1 MSLEEKI
8 NADIKAAMLS
18 RDKEKLEALR
28 GIKAAILLLKTEKSG
43 STDVTNEAEL
53 KLLQKLH
60 KQRVESGDIY
70 KASGRDDL
78 ANVEIFQANIIE
90 AYLPKQMG
98 IEEVEAIIKRIISES
113 GATTVKDMGKVMGA
127 VTKELAGKSDNKT
140 ISEIVRKYLTA

>member
-78 ANVEIFQANIIE
+78 ANV
-90 AYLPKQMG
+90 
-98 IEEVEAIIKRIISES
+98 
-113 GATTVKDMGKVMGA
+113 
-127 VTKELAGKSDNKT
+127 
-140 ISEIVRKYLTA
+140 